1 MALVVAIQQ
10 AKAIPYY
17 PPLKGDQIQKEI
29 QREKEIGLWRNSTS
43 LCDQES
49 QFIFGCKVEVNPV
62 NKTGALNKK

>member
-1 MALVVAIQQ
+1 MALVVATQQ

-43 LCDQES
+43 LCDQE
-49 QFIFGCKVEVNPV
+49 
-62 NKTGALNKK
+62 